1 MLKISKTKRPR
12 QHLNPRCVKLV
23 CKCTFSHNGELGL
36 FTERTSYLALSLHEN
51 KDKYDQQHTRMEESI
66 NAYRIT
72 GRKALGKQWKTEQW
86 HIPELKGYTKMHQE
100 ELGSDPAICVTH
112 DRVV

>member
-1 MLKISKTKRPR
+1 
-12 QHLNPRCVKLV
+12 
-23 CKCTFSHNGELGL
+23 
-36 FTERTSYLALSLHEN
+36 
-51 KDKYDQQHTRMEESI
+51 MEESI

-100 ELGSDPAICVTH
+100 ELGSDPAVCVTH